1 MRYSRAM
8 HTAKPDIDT
17 WLLSAFSTID
27 GIEGLYIGD
36 ERLILDAWSSPHAIR
51 VNQRLPIARTR
62 VKVGEWQIATVAPL
76 GDAALTANAEAFLAT
91 AREEVQELEYKRD
104 MLEASR
110 VREQAAP
117 EWRWA

>member
-1 MRYSRAM
+1 M
-8 HTAKPDIDT
+8 HTTQPDIDS

-27 GIEGLYIGD
+27 GIEGLYMDD
-36 ERLILDAWSSPHAIR
+36 ERVILDAWSTPHAVR

-62 VKVGEWQIATVAPL
+62 VQVGEWQVATVAPL
-76 GDAALTANAEAFLAT
+76 GDSALTATAEAFLAT
-91 AREEVQELEYKRD
+91 AQEELRELEYRRD
-104 MLEASR
+104 LLEASR